1 MAVVRG
7 NVRVQSLIF
16 WYDVHSKNCSVEKI
30 NTSCVSFQDS
40 LERSTFTF
48 KIFLTIYTTP
58 SVKFALPRNHWRL
71 RVMSDRGRWSV

>member
-30 NTSCVSFQDS
+30 NTACVSFQDS
-40 LERSTFTF
+40 LERSIFPF
-48 KIFLTIYTTP
+48 KIFLTICTTP
-58 SVKFALPRNHWRL
+58 SVKFALPRDYWRL
-71 RVMSDRGRWSV
+71 RVMSDSGRLSV